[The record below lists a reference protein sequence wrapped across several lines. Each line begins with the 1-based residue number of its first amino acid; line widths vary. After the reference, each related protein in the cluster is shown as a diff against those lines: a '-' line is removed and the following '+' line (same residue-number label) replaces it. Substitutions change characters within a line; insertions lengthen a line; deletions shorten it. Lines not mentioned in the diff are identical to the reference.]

1 MFDLTPQ
8 DDFVHSVGSEESWR
22 ESYSFDFLDASARL
36 SGFGLLGVNPNQ
48 QAGDCVFALWRD
60 DILLVKSAKWDYRV
74 PREIGEERQQFGP
87 LAFRPVAPFKTWEIS
102 YDDGYCRLEL
112 AFDSIHAPYC
122 WTQPAGN
129 VAGAYS
135 RYYQQHGRYRGVAR
149 VGKDSIPVQGLGA
162 HDHGWGPDARAGVR
176 RWVSASAQFS
186 EKLAFH
192 TLLTTLADGREL
204 LSGYV
209 FRGAHNDAVLR
220 SQLSAS
226 YGMRHPAPTGG
237 TLELGTAGG
246 ERLTSVVRVLNAF
259 NTSFQERS
267 QPGFRFS
274 CAAEFQMDNQ
284 TGHGRLN
291 AYWSGARQRPEDWVI
306 EPAGVAPATLE
317 KLRGNFDDTV
327 F

>member
-8 DDFVHSVGSEESWR
+8 DDFVHTTGSEDSWR

-48 QAGDCVFALWRD
+48 QVGDCVFALWRD
-60 DILLVKSAKWDYRV
+60 DILIAKSAKWDYHL

-112 AFDSIHAPYC
+112 AFDSIHAPHC
-122 WTQPAGN
+122 WAFPSGKDAR
-129 VAGAYS
+129 AAS
-135 RYYQQHGRYRGVAR
+135 RHYHQQGRYRGVVR

-162 HDHGWGPDARAGVR
+162 RSHSWGPDPRPRVR

-186 EKLAFH
+186 EKLAFQVVQ
-192 TLLTTLADGREL
+192 LTLADGRDQL
-204 LSGYV
+204 AGYL
-209 FRGAHNDAVLR
+209 FRGSHNDAIHR
-220 SQLSAS
+220 TRLSAS
-226 YGMRHPAPTGG
+226 YGMRHSAPSGC

-246 ERLTSVVRVLNAF
+246 DQLTAVVRALNAF

-267 QPGFRFS
+267 LPGFRFS
-274 CAAEFQMDNQ
+274 CAAEFQVDNQ
-284 TGHGRLN
+284 TGYGRLN
-291 AYWSGARQRPEDWVI
+291 AYWSGIKERPEEWVV
-306 EPAGVAPATLE
+306 EPKDVARAKIE
-317 KLRGNFDDTV
+317 KLRGDFDETV

>member
-48 QAGDCVFALWRD
+48 RTGDCVFALWRD
-60 DILLVKSAKWDYRV
+60 DILLVKSAKWDYHL
-74 PREIGEERQQFGP
+74 PREIGEERQHFGP
-87 LAFRPVAPFKTWEIS
+87 LALRPVAPFKSWEIS

-122 WTQPAGN
+122 WAQPSGN
-129 VAGAYS
+129 DAQAAS
-135 RYYQQHGRYRGVAR
+135 RHYQQQGRYRGVVR
-149 VGKDSIPVQGLGA
+149 VGKDSIPVQGLGGR
-162 HDHGWGPDARAGVR
+162 DHGWGPDARLGLR
-176 RWVSASAQFS
+176 RWFSASAQFS
-186 EKLAFH
+186 EKLAFQ
-192 TLLTTLADGREL
+192 TLQMTLADGREL
-204 LSGYV
+204 LFGYV
-209 FRGAHNDAVLR
+209 FHGAHNDAVLR
-220 SQLSAS
+220 SRVSAS
-226 YGMRHPAPTGG
+226 YDMRHAAPSGC
-237 TLELGTAGG
+237 TLELGTVGG
-246 ERLTSVVRVLNAF
+246 ERLSAVVRALNAF

-291 AYWSGARQRPEDWVI
+291 TYWTGTRERPEQWVI
-306 EPAGVAPATLE
+306 EPAGVVPQRLG
-317 KLRGNFDDTV
+317 KLRGDFDDTV

>member
-8 DDFVHSVGSEESWR
+8 DDFVHSADQEQSWR

-48 QAGDCVFALWRD
+48 LAGDCVFALWRE
-60 DILLVKSAKWDYRV
+60 DILLAKSAKWDYHV

-87 LAFRPVAPFKTWEIS
+87 LAFRLVAPFKTWEIF

-112 AFDSIHAPYC
+112 TFDSIHAPYC
-122 WTQPAGN
+122 WSLSSGSNPRA
-129 VAGAYS
+129 AS
-135 RYYQQHGRYRGVAR
+135 RCYEQQGRYRGVVR
-149 VGKDSIPVQGLGA
+149 VGKDSIPVHGLGA
-162 HDHGWGPDARAGVR
+162 REHSWGPDARAGVR

-186 EKLAFH
+186 EKLALQV
-192 TLLTTLADGREL
+192 LLMTLADGRDL

-209 FRGAHNDAVLR
+209 FRGAQNDAVLR
-220 SQLSAS
+220 SRFSAS
-226 YGMRHPAPTGG
+226 YGMRQTAPTGG
-237 TLELGTAGG
+237 TLEFQTAGG
-246 ERLTSVVRVLNAF
+246 GRLALVARALNAF
-259 NTSFQERS
+259 NTSFQDPS

-284 TGHGRLN
+284 TGYGRLN
-291 AYWSGARQRPEDWVI
+291 AYWSAPKERPEEWQI
-306 EPAGVAPATLE
+306 EPAGVASETLE
-317 KLRGNFDDTV
+317 KLRGDFDDTV